1 MTKEFKTKDEALKF
15 IKKLSFD
22 KIRYNRIFM
31 SKHGKMWWV
40 YYGLWLKEDLDK

>member
-22 KIRYNRIFM
+22 NIRYNRITL
-31 SKHGKMWWV
+31 GKRGKLWWLN
-40 YYGLWLKEDLDK
+40 YE